1 MIKESNVHDLP
12 NAKIQQH
19 DSITD
24 EEIAHFIQLL
34 IHVIPVSHIFRC
46 AGATSPCRLIIILD
60 RYRYQESKQTEALLT
75 FITLN
80 QSNIHLLYFTYGTM
94 NDYLLRGHYFFSR
107 ICIPANCIYHNAT
120 EHVISTSMLQIQ
132 KLQQEA
138 EQLLNSGLR
147 RINDY
152 LQTAEILISQR
163 KLNLASFMLH
173 QCCEQIYRLIIIIF
187 KGRECKSHQLVLL
200 YQTAAFY
207 FPPIRNIFHSIE
219 KKELRYLD
227 QLQGAYIGARYQDEY
242 EVAVEFLSDVLGKLD
257 ACVSA
262 KLRGLIQ
269 EFESKH
275 KISA

>member
-94 NDYLLRGHYFFSR
+94 NDYLLRGHLFYSFH
-107 ICIPANCIYHNAT
+107 CIPRQCIYQTGEGVGLPETSGEICQHLINNAR
-120 EHVISTSMLQIQ
+120 LQFQ
-132 KLQQEA
+132 KSILGSQDFLNQVH
-138 EQLLNSGLR
+138 QLLHSGKNN
-147 RINDY
+147 I
-152 LQTAEILISQR
+152 A
-163 KLNLASFMLH
+163 AFMLH
-173 QCCEQIYRLIIIIF
+173 QSCEQLLRSIIILF
-187 KGRECKSHQLVLL
+187 EHREFRSHQLIAL
-200 YQTAAFY
+200 QEKAAFY
-207 FPPIRNIFHSIE
+207 LPVIGNIFHDQ
-219 KKELRYLD
+219 KRKELKWMMT
-227 QLQGAYIGARYQDEY
+227 LQTAYIDARYRDDYDIALNDLFFMKERM
-242 EVAVEFLSDVLGKLD
+242 EILLFN
-257 ACVSA
+257 
-262 KLRGLIQ
+262 IQ
-269 EFESKH
+269 HEMFK
-275 KISA
+275 